1 MHALRMHGC
10 PPLYL
15 GERRRFRHRG
25 RAAGWPHVR
34 SLYAIR
40 VEYTGTL
47 PQCAGNRDDL
57 AAWWGGS
64 MTDVVPFAVL
74 SSDGQSFRL
83 SAGAWSGT
91 YRIDQLEGELAFYR
105 RMRDR
110 NGGKQ
115 ARFYEATVRAL
126 EKMQV
131 RA

>member
-1 MHALRMHGC
+1 
-10 PPLYL
+10 
-15 GERRRFRHRG
+15 
-25 RAAGWPHVR
+25 
-34 SLYAIR
+34 
-40 VEYTGTL
+40 
-47 PQCAGNRDDL
+47 
-57 AAWWGGS
+57 

-105 RMRDR
+105 RMRGRR
-110 NGGKQ
+110 NGAH

-126 EKMQV
+126 EQMQE

>member
-1 MHALRMHGC
+1 MHRC
-10 PPLYL
+10 PPLHL
-15 GERRRFRHRG
+15 GEQLRFRHRW
-25 RAAGWPHVR
+25 RDAGWPDVR

-40 VEYTGTL
+40 VEDTGTL
-47 PQCAGNRDDL
+47 PLCAGNRDDL

-91 YRIDQLEGELAFYR
+91 YRIEHLDKELAFYR

-126 EKMQV
+126 EQMQA
-131 RA
+131 RK

>member
-1 MHALRMHGC
+1 
-10 PPLYL
+10 
-15 GERRRFRHRG
+15 
-25 RAAGWPHVR
+25 
-34 SLYAIR
+34 
-40 VEYTGTL
+40 
-47 PQCAGNRDDL
+47 
-57 AAWWGGS
+57 

-91 YRIDQLEGELAFYR
+91 YDIGQLEGEIAFYR

-126 EKMQV
+126 EQMQV